1 MVNSKSNISNT
12 GYKGVC
18 FRKDR
23 GKFCAMLSINS
34 GERCRNKLSVN
45 IGHYDTLKEAI
56 VAREKYIKS
65 LL

>member
-18 FRKDR
+18 FKKDK
-23 GKFCAMLSINS
+23 GKFSAILSINS
-34 GERCRNKLSVN
+34 GKRCRNKLTIN
-45 IGHYDTLKEAI
+45 IGHYDTLKETLT
-56 VAREKYIKS
+56 AREEYIKS

>member
-18 FRKDR
+18 FKKDR
-23 GKFCAMLSINS
+23 GKFNALLHINS
-34 GERCRNKLSVN
+34 GERNRDKLTIN

-56 VAREKYIKS
+56 VARENYIKS